1 MTSVS
6 ISQLKVNPA
15 KVIAAAEDYPVA
27 IQNRSK
33 TEAYVLSK
41 SLMDRLERY
50 LEDVIDRQ
58 AIESTDFS
66 KGESLEKVIKE
77 LGL

>member
-58 AIESTDFS
+58 AIEST
-66 KGESLEKVIKE
+66 KE
-77 LGL
+77 RVWRK